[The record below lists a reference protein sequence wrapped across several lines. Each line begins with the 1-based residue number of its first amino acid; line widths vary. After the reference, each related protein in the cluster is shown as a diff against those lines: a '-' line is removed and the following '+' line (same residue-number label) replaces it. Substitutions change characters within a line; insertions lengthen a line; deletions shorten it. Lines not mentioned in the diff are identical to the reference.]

1 MSLSVAKAR
10 RLKIPTLPN
19 NRINLTRNR
28 SVRFW
33 ALLVARAGYAIRST
47 KTMETRPQN
56 KKEAA
61 IWNDAVFLSL
71 EWGEWWL
78 KPINSRIQ
86 AQHHNI
92 SDDEAETLNKMAKE
106 VQDFCFDLFQ
116 QEFDKK
122 ITLEE
127 AQRLMKKKYPWLEE
141 RNLVR
146 LQSQGMYYARK

>member
-1 MSLSVAKAR
+1 
-10 RLKIPTLPN
+10 
-19 NRINLTRNR
+19 
-28 SVRFW
+28 
-33 ALLVARAGYAIRST
+33 
-47 KTMETRPQN
+47 MESNPQN

-61 IWNDAVFLSL
+61 IWNDAVLLSL

-86 AQHHNI
+86 ARHRNI
-92 SDDEAETLNKMAKE
+92 SDDEAETLNDMAKE

-122 ITLEE
+122 ITLDE
-127 AQRLMKKKYPWLEE
+127 AQRLMIKKYPWLVE

>member
-1 MSLSVAKAR
+1 
-10 RLKIPTLPN
+10 
-19 NRINLTRNR
+19 
-28 SVRFW
+28 
-33 ALLVARAGYAIRST
+33 
-47 KTMETRPQN
+47 METRPQN

-106 VQDFCFDLFQ
+106 VQDFCFYLFQ
-116 QEFDKK
+116 QEFDIK